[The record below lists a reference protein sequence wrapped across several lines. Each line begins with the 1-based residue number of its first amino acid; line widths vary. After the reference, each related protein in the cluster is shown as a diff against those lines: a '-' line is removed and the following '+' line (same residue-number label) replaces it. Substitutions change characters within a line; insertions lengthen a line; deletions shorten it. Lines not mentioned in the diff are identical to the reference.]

1 MKRKK
6 NQRAKIK
13 SKNNLGMLDPTLI
26 FFFYCVNASISE
38 KGETNC

>member
-26 FFFYCVNASISE
+26 FFSIVLTLRSLKKE
-38 KGETNC
+38 K